1 MRILIIEDDAD
12 IAGNIGD
19 FLLDCDHDVDF
30 AANGE
35 HGLKLASS
43 EPFEAIVLDIN
54 LPRMNGFEVCRR
66 LRTDFA
72 LQTPVLMLTARGSL
86 ADKMTGFDAGA
97 WDYLV
102 KPFALEE
109 LLLRLN
115 ALQLRQQADRPRTL
129 NWGEL
134 TLDLARH
141 KLTRAGQP
149 VQLHQASLRIV
160 ESLIRAAPNV
170 VSRRELE
177 YLLWGDEPPPS
188 NPLRSHLSEIRKEMD
203 KPFRFPMLRTVHGV
217 GYCLRMS
224 EDEDEGTL

>member
-19 FLLDCDHDVDF
+19 FLLACDHDVDF

-35 HGLKLASS
+35 HGLQLATG
-43 EPFEAIVLDIN
+43 EPFDAIVLDIN

-66 LRTDFA
+66 LRTDHA

-115 ALQLRQQADRPRTL
+115 ALQLRQQPDRSRVIT
-129 NWGEL
+129 WGEL

-141 KLTRAGQP
+141 QLTRAGQP
-149 VQLHQASLRIV
+149 IRLHTASLRII
-160 ESLIRAAPNV
+160 ESLIRAAPNI

-177 YLLWGDEPPPS
+177 YLLWGDHPPPS
-188 NPLRSHLSEIRKEMD
+188 NPLRSHLHEIRKAMD

-217 GYCLRMS
+217 GYCLRDNEGEN
-224 EDEDEGTL
+224 EDAN